1 MTVYNHAM
9 ISADLSEAISL
20 TYPNSSPQY
29 NNGWI
34 IMTQINTVV
43 PAFLMNK
50 VVIVTGASRG
60 LGAQIAHKM
69 AAAGASVCVNYLSS
83 KEAAETV
90 VADIVAAGGQAFA
103 YQADVTELEQMQEMA
118 KEVVARY
125 GRIDVLV
132 NNALPSYQFNPS
144 ADYTSIE
151 TVKWT
156 HFSQQFDGIVQGAVN
171 AVQAVLPQMKTQQI
185 GKIINISTNLVYNPV
200 VTYYDYTTAK
210 SALIGLTRNLASEL
224 GQYGIRVNLLAGGLL
239 KTTDAS
245 RLTTEEVFDYIAT
258 TTPLRQATSVAD
270 FADSVLLMASDLSA
284 AITGQS
290 IAVDG
295 GLTMP

>member
-1 MTVYNHAM
+1 MDKSQT
-9 ISADLSEAISL
+9 AIPALL
-20 TYPNSSPQY
+20 T
-29 NNGWI
+29 G
-34 IMTQINTVV
+34 
-43 PAFLMNK
+43 K
-50 VVIVTGASRG
+50 VAIVTGASRG
-60 LGAQIAHKM
+60 LGAQIATQM
-69 AAAGASVCVNYLSS
+69 AAAGASVCVNYINS
-83 KEAAETV
+83 KAAAETV
-90 VADIVAAGGQAFA
+90 VADIEAAGSQAFT
-103 YQADVTELEQMQEMA
+103 YQGDVTDLAQMQAMA
-118 KEVVARY
+118 AEVIKRF
-125 GRIDVLV
+125 GRIDILV

-151 TVKWT
+151 TVQWA
-156 HFSQQFDGIVQGAVN
+156 HFSQQIDGIVQGAVN
-171 AVQAVLPQMKTQQI
+171 TVQAVLPQMKSQGM

-224 GQYGIRVNLLAGGLL
+224 GQHGIRVNLLAGGLL

-245 RLTTEEVFDYIAT
+245 KLTTEEVFDYIAT

-270 FADSVLLMASDLSA
+270 FANSVLLMASDLSA

>member
-1 MTVYNHAM
+1 MSKNLT
-9 ISADLSEAISL
+9 AIPALL
-20 TYPNSSPQY
+20 TD
-29 NNGWI
+29 
-34 IMTQINTVV
+34 
-43 PAFLMNK
+43 K
-50 VVIVTGASRG
+50 VIIVTGASRG
-60 LGAQIAHKM
+60 LGAEITQQM
-69 AAAGASVCVNYLSS
+69 AAAGASVCVNYFNS
-83 KEAAETV
+83 KKAAETV
-90 VADIVAAGGQAFA
+90 VTGIKKNGGQAFT
-103 YQADVTELEQMQEMA
+103 YCGDVTDLTQMQAMA
-118 KEVVARY
+118 AEVIKRY

-132 NNALPSYQFNPS
+132 NNALPSYQFDPS

-151 TVKWT
+151 TVKWA
-156 HFSQQFDGIVQGAVN
+156 HFSQQIDGIVKGAVN
-171 AVQAVLPQMKTQQI
+171 TVQAVLPQMKTQQM
-185 GKIINISTNLVYNPV
+185 GKIINISTNLIYNPV

-258 TTPLRQATSVAD
+258 TTPLKQATSVAD
-270 FADSVLLMASDLSA
+270 FANSVLLMASDLSA

>member
-1 MTVYNHAM
+1 MAQTV
-9 ISADLSEAISL
+9 IPVIL
-20 TYPNSSPQY
+20 TD
-29 NNGWI
+29 
-34 IMTQINTVV
+34 
-43 PAFLMNK
+43 K
-50 VVIVTGASRG
+50 VAIVTGASRG
-60 LGAQIAHKM
+60 LGAQIAMQM
-69 AAAGASVCVNYLSS
+69 AEAGASVCVNYLNS
-83 KEAAETV
+83 KEAAEKV
-90 VADIVAAGGQAFA
+90 VADIKAAGGQAFA
-103 YQADVTELEQMQEMA
+103 HQGDVTDLAQMQAMA
-118 KEVVARY
+118 VEVIKHF
-125 GRIDVLV
+125 GRIDILI

-151 TVKWT
+151 TVKWA
-156 HFSQQFDGIVQGAVN
+156 HFSQQIDGVVKGAVN
-171 AVQAVLPQMKTQQI
+171 TVQAVLPQMKAQQM

-210 SALIGLTRNLASEL
+210 SALIGLTRNLAAEL

-258 TTPLRQATSVAD
+258 TTPLRQATSVSD
-270 FADSVLLMASDLSA
+270 FANSVLLMASDLSA

>member
-1 MTVYNHAM
+1 MNQT
-9 ISADLSEAISL
+9 
-20 TYPNSSPQY
+20 
-29 NNGWI
+29 
-34 IMTQINTVV
+34 NTVI
-43 PAFLMNK
+43 PTLLADK
-50 VVIVTGASRG
+50 VAIVTGASRG
-60 LGAQIAHKM
+60 LGAQIAQQL
-69 AAAGASVCVNYLSS
+69 AAAGAIVCVNYLKSNNYA
-83 KEAAETV
+83 KQV
-90 VADIVAAGGQAFA
+90 VDDITAAGGQAFA
-103 YQADVTELEQMQEMA
+103 YQADVTELEQVKAMA
-118 KEVVARY
+118 DEVIARY

-151 TVKWT
+151 TVEWA
-156 HFSQQFDGIVQGAVN
+156 HFSQQIDGIVKGAVN
-171 AVQAVLPQMKTQQI
+171 TVQAVLPQMKVQQM

-210 SALIGLTRNLASEL
+210 SALIGLTRNLAAEL

-245 RLTTEEVFDYIAT
+245 SLTTEEVFDYIAT

-270 FADSVLLMASDLSA
+270 FANSVLLMASDLSA

>member
-1 MTVYNHAM
+1 
-9 ISADLSEAISL
+9 
-20 TYPNSSPQY
+20 
-29 NNGWI
+29 
-34 IMTQINTVV
+34 MTQTNTAI
-43 PAFLMNK
+43 PAFLTNK
-50 VVIVTGASRG
+50 VVVVTGASRG
-60 LGAQIAHKM
+60 LGAQIAQKM
-69 AAAGASVCVNYLSS
+69 ATAGARVCVNYLNSE
-83 KEAAETV
+83 EAAQKV
-90 VADIVAAGGQAFA
+90 VADIVAMGGQASA
-103 YQADVTELEQMQEMA
+103 YQADVTSLEQMQAMA
-118 KEVVARY
+118 KEVMGRY

-132 NNALPSYQFNPS
+132 NNALPSYQFNPA

-151 TVKWT
+151 TVQWT
-156 HFSQQFDGIVQGAVN
+156 HFSQQIDGIVKGAVN
-171 AVQAVLPQMKTQQI
+171 AVQAVLPQMKAQQM

-258 TTPLRQATSVAD
+258 TTPLRQATSVDD
-270 FADSVLLMASDLSA
+270 FANSVLLMASDLSA

>member
-1 MTVYNHAM
+1 MINNQTVIPAL
-9 ISADLSEAISL
+9 LSD
-20 TYPNSSPQY
+20 
-29 NNGWI
+29 
-34 IMTQINTVV
+34 
-43 PAFLMNK
+43 K

-60 LGAQIAHKM
+60 LGAQIAQQM
-69 AAAGASVCVNYLSS
+69 AAAGARVCVNYLKS
-83 KEAAETV
+83 KQAADQV
-90 VADIVAAGGQAFA
+90 VAEIEQAGGQAFA
-103 YQADVTELEQMQEMA
+103 YQGDVTDLAQMQAMA
-118 KEVVARY
+118 AQVIERF

-151 TVKWT
+151 TVQWA
-156 HFSQQFDGIVQGAVN
+156 HFSQQIDGIVRGAVN
-171 AVQAVLPQMKTQQI
+171 TVQAVLLQMKTQQM

-210 SALIGLTRNLASEL
+210 SALIGLTRNLAAEL

-245 RLTTEEVFDYIAT
+245 KLTTEEVFDYIAT

-270 FADSVLLMASDLSA
+270 FANSVLLMASDLSA

>member
-1 MTVYNHAM
+1 MSQSNVSIPA
-9 ISADLSEAISL
+9 LL
-20 TYPNSSPQY
+20 TD
-29 NNGWI
+29 
-34 IMTQINTVV
+34 
-43 PAFLMNK
+43 K
-50 VVIVTGASRG
+50 VAIVTGSSRG
-60 LGAQIAHKM
+60 LGAQIAQQL
-69 AAAGASVCVNYLSS
+69 AAAGASVCVNYLHS
-83 KEAAETV
+83 KAAAEAV
-90 VADIVAAGGQAFA
+90 VADIQAAGGQAFA
-103 YQADVTELEQMQEMA
+103 YQGDVSDLMQMQAMA
-118 KEVVARY
+118 AEVIARF
-125 GRIDVLV
+125 GSIDILV

-144 ADYTSIE
+144 AAYTSIE

-156 HFSQQFDGIVQGAVN
+156 HFSQQLDGIVKGAVN
-171 AVQAVLPQMKTQQI
+171 TVQAVLPQMKAQQM

-245 RLTTEEVFDYIAT
+245 SLTTEEVFDYIAT
-258 TTPLRQATSVAD
+258 TTPLRQATSVSD
-270 FADSVLLMASDLSA
+270 FANAVLLMASDLSA

>member
-1 MTVYNHAM
+1 
-9 ISADLSEAISL
+9 
-20 TYPNSSPQY
+20 
-29 NNGWI
+29 
-34 IMTQINTVV
+34 MTQSHPQI
-43 PAFLMNK
+43 PALLADK
-50 VVIVTGASRG
+50 VLIVTGASRG
-60 LGAQIAHKM
+60 LGAQIAKQM
-69 AAAGASVCVNYLSS
+69 AAAGAAVCVNYLNS
-83 KEAAETV
+83 KVAADTV
-90 VADIVAAGGQAFA
+90 VADITAIGGRAFA
-103 YQADVTELEQMQEMA
+103 YQADVTELEQVKAMVD
-118 KEVVARY
+118 EVTDQY

-132 NNALPSYQFNPS
+132 NNALPHYQFDPS

-151 TVKWT
+151 TVDWS
-156 HFSQQFDGIVQGAVN
+156 HFSQQMDGIVKGAVN
-171 AVQAVLPQMKTQQI
+171 TVQAVLPQMKAQQM

-210 SALIGLTRNLASEL
+210 SALIGLTRNLAAEL

-245 RLTTEEVFDYIAT
+245 SLTTEEVFDYIAT

-270 FADSVLLMASDLSA
+270 FANSVLLMASDLSA

>member
-1 MTVYNHAM
+1 MHQTQWVIPA
-9 ISADLSEAISL
+9 LL
-20 TYPNSSPQY
+20 TD
-29 NNGWI
+29 
-34 IMTQINTVV
+34 
-43 PAFLMNK
+43 K
-50 VVIVTGASRG
+50 VAIVTGASRG
-60 LGAQIAHKM
+60 LGAQIAKQL
-69 AAAGASVCVNYLSS
+69 AAAGARVCVNYLNS
-83 KEAAETV
+83 KDAAEKV
-90 VADIVAAGGQAFA
+90 VADIIAAGGTAFA
-103 YQADVTELEQMQEMA
+103 YQGDVIRLEQMQAMA
-118 KEVVARY
+118 NEVIARF
-125 GRIDVLV
+125 GRIDILV

-151 TVKWT
+151 TVTWA
-156 HFSQQFDGIVQGAVN
+156 HFAQQMDGIVQGAMN
-171 AVQAVLPQMKTQQI
+171 TVQAVLPHMKAQQM

-210 SALIGLTRNLASEL
+210 SALIGLTRNLAAEL

-245 RLTTEEVFDYIAT
+245 SLTTEEVFDYIAT

-270 FADSVLLMASDLSA
+270 FANSVLLMASDLSA

>member
-1 MTVYNHAM
+1 
-9 ISADLSEAISL
+9 
-20 TYPNSSPQY
+20 
-29 NNGWI
+29 
-34 IMTQINTVV
+34 
-43 PAFLMNK
+43 MNK
-50 VVIVTGASRG
+50 TELAIPALLTTKVAIVTGASRG
-60 LGAQIAHKM
+60 LGAQIATKM
-69 AAAGASVCVNYLSS
+69 AAAGASVCVNYLNS
-83 KEAAETV
+83 KDAADKV
-90 VADIVAAGGQAFA
+90 VANIKAAGGQAFA
-103 YQADVTELEQMQEMA
+103 YQGDVTSIEQMQAMA
-118 KEVVARY
+118 AEVIKRF
-125 GRIDVLV
+125 GGIDILV
-132 NNALPSYQFNPS
+132 NNALPNYQFNPS

-151 TVKWT
+151 TVKWA
-156 HFSQQFDGIVQGAVN
+156 HFSQQIDGIVQGAVN
-171 AVQAVLPQMKTQQI
+171 TVQAVLPQMKAQKM

-210 SALIGLTRNLASEL
+210 SALIGLTRNLAAEL

-245 RLTTEEVFDYIAT
+245 SLTTEEVFDYIAT

-270 FADSVLLMASDLSA
+270 FANSVLLMASDLSA

>member
-1 MTVYNHAM
+1 MSKTQAT
-9 ISADLSEAISL
+9 IPALL
-20 TYPNSSPQY
+20 TD
-29 NNGWI
+29 
-34 IMTQINTVV
+34 
-43 PAFLMNK
+43 K

-60 LGAQIAHKM
+60 LGAQIATQM
-69 AAAGASVCVNYLSS
+69 AAAGASVCVNYLNS
-83 KEAAETV
+83 EAAANKI
-90 VADIVAAGGQAFA
+90 VADIEKAGGQAFA
-103 YQADVTELEQMQEMA
+103 YCGDVSDLTQMQAMA
-118 KEVVARY
+118 AEVIKRF

-132 NNALPSYQFNPS
+132 NNALPSYQFDPS

-151 TVKWT
+151 TVQWT
-156 HFSQQFDGIVQGAVN
+156 HFSQQIDGIVKGAVN
-171 AVQAVLPQMKTQQI
+171 TVQAVLPQMKTQKM

-245 RLTTEEVFDYIAT
+245 SLTTEEVFNYIAT
-258 TTPLRQATSVAD
+258 TTPLRQATLVAD
-270 FADSVLLMASDLSA
+270 FANSVLLMASDLSA

>member
-1 MTVYNHAM
+1 
-9 ISADLSEAISL
+9 
-20 TYPNSSPQY
+20 
-29 NNGWI
+29 
-34 IMTQINTVV
+34 MTQITTPQSTSTI
-43 PAFLMNK
+43 PALLTNK
-50 VVIVTGASRG
+50 VAIVTGASRG
-60 LGAQIAHKM
+60 LGAEIAKQM
-69 AAAGASVCVNYLSS
+69 AAAGAIVCVNYLSS
-83 KEAAETV
+83 KEAADTV
-90 VADIVAAGGQAFA
+90 VADIIAAGGQAFA
-103 YQADVTELEQMQEMA
+103 YQADVTELEQVKAMA
-118 KEVVARY
+118 TEVVSRY
-125 GRIDVLV
+125 GRIDILV

-144 ADYTSIE
+144 AEYTSIE
-151 TVKWT
+151 TVKWA
-156 HFSQQFDGIVQGAVN
+156 HFSQQMDGIVKGAFN
-171 AVQAVLPQMKTQQI
+171 TVQAVLPQMKVQQI

-245 RLTTEEVFDYIAT
+245 SLTTEEVFDYIAT

-270 FADSVLLMASDLSA
+270 FANSVLLMASDLSM

>member
-1 MTVYNHAM
+1 MSNTDFT
-9 ISADLSEAISL
+9 ISALL
-20 TYPNSSPQY
+20 TD
-29 NNGWI
+29 
-34 IMTQINTVV
+34 
-43 PAFLMNK
+43 K
-50 VVIVTGASRG
+50 VAIVTGASRG
-60 LGAQIAHKM
+60 LGAQIAAQM
-69 AAAGASVCVNYLSS
+69 AAAGAIVCVNYLNS
-83 KEAAETV
+83 KQAAETV
-90 VADIVAAGGQAFA
+90 VADIEAAGGQAFA
-103 YQADVTELEQMQEMA
+103 YQGDVTDLVKMQAMA
-118 KEVVARY
+118 AEVIERF
-125 GRIDVLV
+125 GRIDILV

-156 HFSQQFDGIVQGAVN
+156 HFSQQIDGIFQGAVN
-171 AVQAVLPQMKTQQI
+171 TVQAVLPQMKTQQT

-210 SALIGLTRNLASEL
+210 SALIGLTRNLAAEL

-245 RLTTEEVFDYIAT
+245 KLTTEEVFDYIAT
-258 TTPLRQATSVAD
+258 ITPLRQATSVAD
-270 FADSVLLMASDLSA
+270 FANSVLLMASDLSS

>member
-1 MTVYNHAM
+1 MDKSQT
-9 ISADLSEAISL
+9 AIPALL
-20 TYPNSSPQY
+20 T
-29 NNGWI
+29 G
-34 IMTQINTVV
+34 
-43 PAFLMNK
+43 K
-50 VVIVTGASRG
+50 VAIVTGASRG
-60 LGAQIAHKM
+60 LGAQIATQM
-69 AAAGASVCVNYLSS
+69 AAAGASVCVNYLNS
-83 KEAAETV
+83 KAAAETV
-90 VADIVAAGGQAFA
+90 VADIEAAGGQAFA
-103 YQADVTELEQMQEMA
+103 YQGDVTDLAQMQAMA
-118 KEVVARY
+118 AEVVKRF
-125 GRIDVLV
+125 GRIDILV

-151 TVKWT
+151 TVQWA
-156 HFSQQFDGIVQGAVN
+156 HFSQQIDGIVQGTVN
-171 AVQAVLPQMKTQQI
+171 TVQAVLPQMKSQGM

-224 GQYGIRVNLLAGGLL
+224 GQHGIRVNLLAGGLL

-245 RLTTEEVFDYIAT
+245 KLTTEEVFDYIAT

-270 FADSVLLMASDLSA
+270 FANSVLLMASDLSA

>member
-1 MTVYNHAM
+1 MNQTQT
-9 ISADLSEAISL
+9 AIPHLL
-20 TYPNSSPQY
+20 TD
-29 NNGWI
+29 
-34 IMTQINTVV
+34 
-43 PAFLMNK
+43 K
-50 VVIVTGASRG
+50 VAIVTGASRG
-60 LGAQIAHKM
+60 LGAQIAQQM
-69 AAAGASVCVNYLSS
+69 ATAGAMVCVNYLDS
-83 KEAAETV
+83 KDAAEQV
-90 VADIVAAGGQAFA
+90 VADIEQAGGQAFA
-103 YQADVTELEQMQEMA
+103 YQGDVTDLAQMQAMA
-118 KEVVARY
+118 AEVIKRY

-132 NNALPSYQFNPS
+132 NNALPSYQFDPS

-156 HFSQQFDGIVQGAVN
+156 HFSQQIDGIVQGAVN
-171 AVQAVLPQMKTQQI
+171 TTQAVLPQMKAQQV

-245 RLTTEEVFDYIAT
+245 SLTTEEVFDYIAT

-270 FADSVLLMASDLSA
+270 FANSVLLMSSDLSS

>member
-1 MTVYNHAM
+1 MSQNQATIPA
-9 ISADLSEAISL
+9 LL
-20 TYPNSSPQY
+20 TD
-29 NNGWI
+29 
-34 IMTQINTVV
+34 
-43 PAFLMNK
+43 K

-60 LGAQIAHKM
+60 LGAQIAQQM
-69 AAAGASVCVNYLSS
+69 AAAGARICVNYLNSQ
-83 KEAAETV
+83 EAAETV
-90 VADIVAAGGQAFA
+90 VANIEKAGGQAFA
-103 YQADVTELEQMQEMA
+103 YGGDVTDLTQMQAMA
-118 KEVVARY
+118 AEVIKRF

-132 NNALPSYQFNPS
+132 NNALPSYQFDPS

-151 TVKWT
+151 TVKWA
-156 HFSQQFDGIVQGAVN
+156 HFSQQIDGIVKGAVN
-171 AVQAVLPQMKTQQI
+171 TVQAVLPQMKAQQM

-270 FADSVLLMASDLSA
+270 FANSVLLMASDLSA

>member
-1 MTVYNHAM
+1 
-9 ISADLSEAISL
+9 
-20 TYPNSSPQY
+20 
-29 NNGWI
+29 
-34 IMTQINTVV
+34 MTQSTMTQSISTHSTSTI
-43 PAFLMNK
+43 PALLTNK
-50 VVIVTGASRG
+50 VAIVTGASRG
-60 LGAQIAHKM
+60 LGAEIAQQM
-69 AAAGASVCVNYLSS
+69 AAAGAIVCVNYLSS
-83 KEAAETV
+83 KAAADTV
-90 VADIVAAGGQAFA
+90 VADIIASGGQAFA
-103 YQADVTELEQMQEMA
+103 YQADVTEAAQVQAMA
-118 KEVVARY
+118 ANVVSRY
-125 GRIDVLV
+125 GRIDILV

-144 ADYTSIE
+144 AEYTSIE
-151 TVKWT
+151 TVKWA
-156 HFSQQFDGIVQGAVN
+156 HFSQQMDGIVKGAVN
-171 AVQAVLPQMKTQQI
+171 TVQAVLPQMKAQQM

-245 RLTTEEVFDYIAT
+245 KLTSEEVFDYIAT

-270 FADSVLLMASDLSA
+270 FANSVLLMASDLSM

>member
-1 MTVYNHAM
+1 
-9 ISADLSEAISL
+9 
-20 TYPNSSPQY
+20 
-29 NNGWI
+29 
-34 IMTQINTVV
+34 MTQNNTVI
-43 PAFLMNK
+43 PALLPEK
-50 VVIVTGASRG
+50 VAIVTGASRG
-60 LGAQIAHKM
+60 LGAQIAQQM
-69 AAAGASVCVNYLSS
+69 AAAGASVCVNYLNS
-83 KEAAETV
+83 KEAAEAV
-90 VADIVAAGGQAFA
+90 VANIEAAGGQAFA
-103 YQADVTELEQMQEMA
+103 YQADVTELEKVQGMA
-118 KEVVARY
+118 DEVVARY
-125 GRIDVLV
+125 GRIDILV

-151 TVKWT
+151 TVKWA
-156 HFSQQFDGIVQGAVN
+156 HFSQQIDGIVKGAVN
-171 AVQAVLPQMKTQQI
+171 TVQAVLPQMKTQKM

-210 SALIGLTRNLASEL
+210 SALIGLTRNLAAEL

-245 RLTTEEVFDYIAT
+245 SLTTEEVFDYIAT
-258 TTPLRQATSVAD
+258 TTPLRQATSVSD
-270 FADSVLLMASDLSA
+270 FANSVLLMASDLSA

>member
-1 MTVYNHAM
+1 
-9 ISADLSEAISL
+9 
-20 TYPNSSPQY
+20 
-29 NNGWI
+29 
-34 IMTQINTVV
+34 MTQTNTAI

-60 LGAQIAHKM
+60 LGAQIAQNM
-69 AAAGASVCVNYLSS
+69 AAAGARVCVNYLNS
-83 KEAAETV
+83 KEAAQKV
-90 VADIVAAGGQAFA
+90 VTDIVAMGGQAFA
-103 YQADVTELEQMQEMA
+103 YQADVTELEQMQALA
-118 KEVVARY
+118 KEVMARY
-125 GRIDVLV
+125 GRIDILV
-132 NNALPSYQFNPS
+132 NNALPSYQFNPM

-151 TVKWT
+151 TVQWS
-156 HFSQQFDGIVQGAVN
+156 HFSQQMDGIVKGAVN
-171 AVQAVLPQMKTQQI
+171 AVQAVLPQMKAQHM

-258 TTPLRQATSVAD
+258 TTPLRQATSVED
-270 FADSVLLMASDLSA
+270 FANSVLLMASDLSA